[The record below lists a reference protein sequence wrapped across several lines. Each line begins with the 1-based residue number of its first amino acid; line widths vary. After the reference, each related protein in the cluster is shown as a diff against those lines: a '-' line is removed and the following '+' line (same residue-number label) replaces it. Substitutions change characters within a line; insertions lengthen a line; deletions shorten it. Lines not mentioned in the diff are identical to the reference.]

1 MVMTRAGWVACAA
14 GAVAAV
20 VVVRSAAPVVSAIFT
35 RAEPAPAKTDEA
47 KQAVERF
54 KAATDTQVAAIK
66 GRSLFFIPPPKARPV
81 VEKPVVVET
90 PKEPPKPVVPTRY
103 GGPSIQAVVNGSV
116 WFSDGKKVA
125 VGESTG
131 TGSSMVTVIAAESPW
146 AIRLKWEGVE
156 FDVPLFER
164 DGVIYPTKKPEA
176 AKTEPEVKPE
186 AKPETK
192 PESKPET
199 KPVDKPGDK
208 LPDKPGESAG
218 EPAKSEG
225 TSTPQSPQQESTP
238 KTNESTPLA
247 EPAKKKDEATQ

>member
-1 MVMTRAGWVACAA
+1 MSTPISTVMTRAGWIACAA
-14 GAVAAV
+14 GAIAAV

-35 RAEPAPAKTDEA
+35 SAEPAPAKTDEA
-47 KQAVERF
+47 KLAADRF

-66 GRSLFFIPPPKARPV
+66 GRSLFFIPPPKAKPVVERPV
-81 VEKPVVVET
+81 VAAP
-90 PKEPPKPVVPTRY
+90 PKDPPKPVAPTRY

-131 TGSSMVTVIAAESPW
+131 TGSSMVTVIAADTPW

-186 AKPETK
+186 VKPEAKPEAK
-192 PESKPET
+192 PEVKPAEKPIET
-199 KPVDKPGDK
+199 GSEPVKI
-208 LPDKPGESAG
+208 
-218 EPAKSEG
+218 EG
-225 TSTPQSPQQESTP
+225 TSTTPTETPTQELTP